1 MADYADRLTKQAGA
15 ALGDEAFS
23 VAIKC
28 VAEGNLR
35 RKGLGGGLFGV
46 IGATVAASGTKDGHT
61 IGDEQL
67 PKELALGLTATRL
80 FVFPLSKMTG
90 KAGPVRLVVPVEQ
103 IVGVEAAPGKTFGIK
118 QVDLA
123 ISFADGSQLRVEV
136 PRVNYAAGEQFAA
149 GLKAATAGEN
159 DEAED

>member
-1 MADYADRLTKQAGA
+1 MADYAERLTKQAGP
-15 ALGDEAFS
+15 ALGDEVFS

-35 RKGLGGGLFGV
+35 RKGLGGGLFGAV
-46 IGATVAASGTKDGHT
+46 GAAVAASGTKDGHA

-80 FVFPLSKMTG
+80 FVFPLSKLTG
-90 KAGPVRLVVPVEQ
+90 KAGPVRLVVPVDQ
-103 IVGVEAAPGKTFGIK
+103 IVGVEAAEGKTFGVK
-118 QVDLA
+118 QVDIA
-123 ISFADGSQLRVEV
+123 ISFADGSELRVEV

-149 GLKAATAGEN
+149 GLKRATSGES
-159 DEAED
+159 D